1 VTPNVGCAEGVTLL
15 FGSDPGAVVW
25 VHGGG
30 VSEPKTNR
38 EEDMSERDTSDQLLR
53 YLGDA
58 HSIEEQALAQLRTAP
73 DIAGEDRLA
82 GALGEHLL
90 ETETHEQLVRERL
103 RALGES
109 PSRLKDMIMAVGG
122 KGFVIFA
129 RSQPDTPGK
138 LAAHAYSYEHLEIA
152 AYELLARVARSAG
165 DAETEAMAERI
176 RADEQRMAKRLADL
190 FDETVRASIALLD
203 PRELQA
209 RLITYLADAH
219 ALEHQSIGLLQ
230 RAVDVAGAANLEAA
244 YRAHLEE
251 SRGHL
256 ESIER
261 RLDALDAEPSTVKD
275 AAMRLAAVNWA
286 TFFKAHPDTPGKVA
300 AFAYAFEH
308 LEIGG
313 YEQLLR
319 VAELAGDG
327 DTALLAQTTLA
338 EERAAA
344 AAIAAEWD
352 SAAHAALVA
361 VKAV

>member
-1 VTPNVGCAEGVTLL
+1 
-15 FGSDPGAVVW
+15 
-25 VHGGG
+25 
-30 VSEPKTNR
+30 
-38 EEDMSERDTSDQLLR
+38 MSERDVSGQLVR
-53 YLGDA
+53 YLADA

-73 DIAGEDRLA
+73 DIAGEERLA
-82 GALGEHLL
+82 GALGAHLL
-90 ETETHEQLVRERL
+90 ETEKHERLVRERMS
-103 RALGES
+103 ALGES

-152 AYELLARVARSAG
+152 AYELLGRVARSAG

-176 RADEQRMAKRLADL
+176 RGDEERMAKRLADV
-190 FDETVRASIALLD
+190 FDETVRASISGLD
-203 PRELQA
+203 PEALQQ
-209 RLITYLADAH
+209 RLVSYLADAH
-219 ALEHQSIGLLQ
+219 ALEQQSIGLLQ
-230 RAVDVAGAANLEAA
+230 RAVDVAGAADLEAA

-256 ESIER
+256 QAIEQ
-261 RLDALDAEPSTVKD
+261 RLEALDASPSAVKD
-275 AAMRLAAVNWA
+275 AAMRLGAMNWA

-308 LEIGG
+308 LEMAG

-319 VAELAGDG
+319 VAELVGDD
-327 DTALLAQTTLA
+327 DTTMLAQTTLA

-352 SAAHAALVA
+352 TAARASLAA
-361 VKAV
+361 VKAL

>member
-1 VTPNVGCAEGVTLL
+1 
-15 FGSDPGAVVW
+15 
-25 VHGGG
+25 
-30 VSEPKTNR
+30 
-38 EEDMSERDTSDQLLR
+38 MSERDVSGQLVR
-53 YLGDA
+53 YLADA

-82 GALGEHLL
+82 GALGAHLL
-90 ETETHEQLVRERL
+90 ETETHERLVRERMS
-103 RALGES
+103 ALGES

-138 LAAHAYSYEHLEIA
+138 LAAHAYSYEHLEVA

-176 RADEQRMAKRLADL
+176 RGDEERMAKRLADV
-190 FDETVRASIALLD
+190 FDETVRASIAGLD
-203 PRELQA
+203 PDGLQE
-209 RLITYLADAH
+209 RLVTYLADAH
-219 ALEHQSIGLLQ
+219 ALEQQSIGLLQ
-230 RAVDVAGAANLEAA
+230 RAVDVAGASDLEAA

-256 ESIER
+256 ERIEG
-261 RLDALDAEPSTVKD
+261 RLEALDAGPSVVKD
-275 AAMRLAAVNWA
+275 AAMRLGAMNWA

-308 LEIGG
+308 LEMAG

-319 VAELAGDG
+319 VAELAGDD
-327 DTALLAQTTLA
+327 DTTMLAQTILA

-344 AAIAAEWD
+344 AAIASEWD
-352 SAAHAALVA
+352 TAARASLAA
-361 VKAV
+361 VKAL

>member
-1 VTPNVGCAEGVTLL
+1 
-15 FGSDPGAVVW
+15 
-25 VHGGG
+25 
-30 VSEPKTNR
+30 
-38 EEDMSERDTSDQLLR
+38 MSERDVSGQLVR
-53 YLGDA
+53 YLADA
-58 HSIEEQALAQLRTAP
+58 HSIEEQALAQLRSAP
-73 DIAGEDRLA
+73 DIAGEERLA
-82 GALGEHLL
+82 GALGAHLL
-90 ETETHEQLVRERL
+90 ETETHERLVRERMS
-103 RALGES
+103 ALGES

-165 DAETEAMAERI
+165 DPETEAMAERI
-176 RADEQRMAKRLADL
+176 RGDEERMAKRLADV
-190 FDETVRASIALLD
+190 FDETVRASIAGLD
-203 PRELQA
+203 PEALQQ
-209 RLITYLADAH
+209 RLVSYLADAH
-219 ALEHQSIGLLQ
+219 ALEQQSIGLLQ
-230 RAVDVAGAANLEAA
+230 RAVDVAGASDLEAA

-256 ESIER
+256 QAIEK
-261 RLDALDAEPSTVKD
+261 RLEALDASPSAVKD
-275 AAMRLAAVNWA
+275 AAMRLGAMNWA

-308 LEIGG
+308 LEMAG

-319 VAELAGDG
+319 VAELVGDD
-327 DTALLAQTTLA
+327 DTTMLARTTLA

-352 SAAHAALVA
+352 TAARASLAA
-361 VKAV
+361 VKAL